1 MTSPLSPTAGVSLF
15 EFNQPEMQKN
25 SPAFRLLR
33 ENQVKAEKD
42 KIGTVLKSI
51 TSS

>member
-15 EFNQPEMQKN
+15 KFNQPEMQKN

-33 ENQVKAEKD
+33 ENQVKAEKERF
-42 KIGTVLKSI
+42 GTVLQSI